1 MCIRDSY
8 SLVLNQDEVNE
19 KTLIDGLKEL
29 LARADE
35 LKNNMHNSGMADGA
49 KNAVSYTH
57 LIIDKREVIG
67 H

>member
-1 MCIRDSY
+1 MQRILEKKGY

-49 KNAVSYTH
+49 KM
-57 LIIDKREVIG
+57 LLK
-67 H
+67 